1 MARRNTAN
9 GGITLARKLLSP
21 SPGYQYRDWSADV
34 TVHDIDLQTLSGD
47 QATLG
52 DFAGSAILVVNVA
65 SKCGLTPQYE
75 GLQRLHHR
83 FAARGFTVA
92 GFPCNQFGEQ
102 EPGTPQEISGFCS
115 VNYGVTFPLFAKI
128 DVNGPGRHPLY
139 AELTEVADADGEAGD
154 IQWNFEKFLIGRDG
168 KVLGR
173 FRPLTDPE
181 APELVSAIEAS
192 LAG

>member
-1 MARRNTAN
+1 M
-9 GGITLARKLLSP
+9 
-21 SPGYQYRDWSADV
+21 
-34 TVHDIDLQTLSGD
+34 TVQDIALQTLSGD
-47 QATLG
+47 PATLG

-75 GLQRLHHR
+75 GLQRLHDQ
-83 FAARGFTVA
+83 FAQRGFTVA

-102 EPGTPQEISGFCS
+102 EPGTPQEISEFCS

-139 AELTEVADADGEAGD
+139 AELTEVPDADGEAGD

-192 LAG
+192 LGQ

>member
-1 MARRNTAN
+1 M
-9 GGITLARKLLSP
+9 S
-21 SPGYQYRDWSADV
+21 
-34 TVHDIDLQTLSGD
+34 VHDIALQTLSGD
-47 QATLG
+47 PATLG
-52 DFAGSAILVVNVA
+52 EFAGSAILVVNVA

-75 GLQRLHHR
+75 GLQRLHDR
-83 FAARGFTVA
+83 FAEQGFTVA
-92 GFPCNQFGEQ
+92 GFPCNQFGAQ
-102 EPGTPQEISGFCS
+102 EPGSPEEITEFCS

-128 DVNGPGRHPLY
+128 DVNGPERHPLY

-173 FRPLTDPE
+173 FRPLTEPE

-192 LAG
+192 LAQ